1 MGMTASSGG
10 RKKQPEPEI
19 NVTPLVDIV
28 LVLLII
34 FMVVTPA
41 MNEGEHI
48 ELPKLAKTDEKKKD
62 LNPIEVTMAYNGR
75 VLLNKQAIDR
85 KDLVAKVTG
94 LHEEKP
100 DAVVML
106 NADARLDYKLV
117 REAFKE
123 LQDVGFQ
130 GVSLKVAERKGGG
143 TVAAAH

>member
-1 MGMTASSGG
+1 MGMTSSTG

-48 ELPKLAKTDEKKKD
+48 ELPELTKTDEKKKD
-62 LNPIEVTMAYNGR
+62 LNPIEVTMAKNGR
-75 VLLNKQAIDR
+75 VLVEKREIDR
-85 KDLVAKVTG
+85 SMLVATVTS

-100 DAVVML
+100 DAIVML
-106 NADARLDYKLV
+106 NADARLEYKIV
-117 REAFKE
+117 RDAFKE

-130 GVSLKVAERKGGG
+130 GVSLKVAERKGGQAH
-143 TVAAAH
+143 AAR

>member
-1 MGMTASSGG
+1 MTISSSAK
-10 RKKQPEPEI
+10 KKQPEPEI

-48 ELPKLAKTDEKKKD
+48 ELPELTKTDEKKKD

-75 VLLNKQAIDR
+75 LLVNKQAIER
-85 KDLVAKVTG
+85 SNMVSTVKA
-94 LHEEKP
+94 LHDEKP

-106 NADARLDYKLV
+106 NADARLDYKIV
-117 REAFKE
+117 RDAFKE

-130 GVSLKVAERKGGG
+130 GVSLKVAERKNQGQS
-143 TVAAAH
+143 AR

>member
-1 MGMTASSGG
+1 MGMTISTSAK
-10 RKKQPEPEI
+10 KKQPEPEI

-48 ELPKLAKTDEKKKD
+48 ELPALTKTDEKKKD

-75 VLLNKQAIDR
+75 MLVNKQVIEPSNMVSTVKA
-85 KDLVAKVTG
+85 
-94 LHEEKP
+94 LHQEKP

-117 REAFKE
+117 RDAFKE
-123 LQDVGFQ
+123 LQDLGFQ
-130 GVSLKVAERKGGG
+130 GVSLKVAERKSQAQ
-143 TVAAAH
+143 AAK

>member
-1 MGMTASSGG
+1 MGMTAGKSGP
-10 RKKQPEPEI
+10 KKQPEPEI

-48 ELPKLAKTDEKKKD
+48 ELPELTKTDEKKKD

-75 VLLNKQAIDR
+75 VLVNKQAIEP
-85 KDLVAKVTG
+85 KMLLSTVTT
-94 LHEEKP
+94 LHQEKP

-106 NADARLDYKLV
+106 NADARLDYKIV
-117 REAFKE
+117 RDTFKE
-123 LQDVGFQ
+123 FQDLGFQ
-130 GVSLKVAERKGGG
+130 GVSLKVAERKDSKNK
-143 TVAAAH
+143 TAH

>member
-1 MGMTASSGG
+1 MGMTIKSGAK
-10 RKKQPEPEI
+10 KKQPEPEI

-48 ELPKLAKTDEKKKD
+48 ELPELTKTDEKKKD

-75 VLLNKQAIDR
+75 MLVNKQAIEPSNMLSTV
-85 KDLVAKVTG
+85 KA
-94 LHEEKP
+94 LHQEKP

-106 NADARLDYKLV
+106 NADARLDYKIV
-117 REAFKE
+117 RDAFKE

-130 GVSLKVAERKGGG
+130 GVSLKVAERKNQAQ
-143 TVAAAH
+143 AAK